1 MTEGEGRAAAED
13 LAKRLRLLM
22 DVAEAESGVLRLA
35 VGPVSAR
42 TLLEQAVDL
51 FADAAEEK
59 GIDLGT
65 EAEAGLVLAV
75 DSVRMRQVLANL
87 LDNALKYARPG
98 GKVRLRARAEGDSA
112 LLEVED
118 DGIGIPPEDLPRVF
132 DRLYRGDRS
141 RSERG
146 LGLGLALVKAI
157 VTAHGGSVA
166 VESEPGRGARFTVR
180 VPGATRG

>member
-1 MTEGEGRAAAED
+1 
-13 LAKRLRLLM
+13 
-22 DVAEAESGVLRLA
+22 
-35 VGPVSAR
+35 
-42 TLLEQAVDL
+42 
-51 FADAAEEK
+51 
-59 GIDLGT
+59 
-65 EAEAGLVLAV
+65 
-75 DSVRMRQVLANL
+75 MRQVLANL
-87 LDNALKYARPG
+87 LDNALKYARKG
-98 GKVRLRARAEGDSA
+98 GTVRLRARADGETA

-118 DGIGIPPEDLPRVF
+118 DGAGIPPEDLPRVF

-180 VPGATRG
+180 VPGVDPRLNLSRLSSSGQDAVTRPAHLPE